1 MHQHFAELF
10 FGHTYALDHGKFPF
24 AGYDSRDHGIDEVQ
38 YTYQSDNHTDSVT
51 HDSRGTSLTLLFH
64 YFTNKKGLYLYLW
77 NNAIQQIRRSTQK
90 YKVTDTDE
98 FFEMIRRALLAKCHV
113 IRTSAYLYN
122 FCVKAY
128 YETEQEILSSIQSSF
143 QAENAHSEDVIL
155 KTVNWSTFRGDIDTH
170 LLYQQIIWMADG
182 YLRQA
187 VLSKKCDAGLIEQD
201 FLRMIEQW
209 KRVYLK

>member
-1 MHQHFAELF
+1 MNDKF
-10 FGHTYALDHGKFPF
+10 FFLPSDKQQRIIN
-24 AGYDSRDHGIDEVQ
+24 AGYKVFSQNNYKKAPMAEIASEGCI
-38 YTYQSDNHTDSVT
+38 SKA
-51 HDSRGTSLTLLFH
+51 LLFH

-77 NNAIQQIRRSTQK
+77 NNAIQQIRRSTQE
-90 YKVTDTDE
+90 YKVTDTDD

-113 IRTSAYLYN
+113 IRTSPYLYS

-128 YETEQEILSSIQSSF
+128 YETEPEVLSSIQSSF

-155 KTVNWSTFRGDIDTH
+155 KTVNRSTFRADIDTH

-187 VLSKKCDAGLIEQD
+187 VLSEKCDAGQIEQD

>member
-1 MHQHFAELF
+1 MNDKF
-10 FGHTYALDHGKFPF
+10 FFLPPDKQQRIIN
-24 AGYDSRDHGIDEVQ
+24 AGYKVFSQNNYKKAPMAEIASEGCI
-38 YTYQSDNHTDSVT
+38 SKA
-51 HDSRGTSLTLLFH
+51 LLFH

-77 NNAIQQIRRSTQK
+77 NNAIQQIRRSAQK
-90 YKVTDTDE
+90 YKVTDTDD

-113 IRTSAYLYN
+113 ISTSAYLYN

-128 YETEQEILSSIQSSF
+128 YETEPEILSSIQSSF

-187 VLSKKCDAGLIEQD
+187 VLSKKCDARLIEQD